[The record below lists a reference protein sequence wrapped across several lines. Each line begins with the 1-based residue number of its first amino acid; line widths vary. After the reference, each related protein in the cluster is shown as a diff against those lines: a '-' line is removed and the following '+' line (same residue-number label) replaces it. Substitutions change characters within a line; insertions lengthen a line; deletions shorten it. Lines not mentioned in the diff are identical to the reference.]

1 MGPQRDI
8 TIRMALV
15 TEAPLLTALMRQA
28 FVQAYAANLR
38 PEDLKSHMD
47 ANFTAPLQMKE
58 LGDPQVLTLLALTA
72 DEPIGYA
79 QMLPAPPPECVKAE
93 SPVQLLRF
101 YLLKPFWGNGAAGKL
116 MRHCLLELSRRRYT
130 GVWLSAWEQNQRAQA
145 FYRKWGFRA
154 VGTAPFIVGNDRQT
168 DNIMARPVSPDRA
181 DST

>member
-28 FVQAYAANLR
+28 FAQAYAAHLR

-47 ANFTAPLQMKE
+47 ANFTTPLQMKE

-79 QMLPAPPPECVKAE
+79 QMLPALFPECVKTDR
-93 SPVQLLRF
+93 PVQLLRF
-101 YLLKPFWGNGAAGKL
+101 YLLKPYWGSRASGKL
-116 MRHCLLELSRRRYT
+116 MRHCLHELSRRKYT
-130 GVWLSAWEQNQRAQA
+130 GVWLSAWERNQRAQA

-154 VGTAPFIVGNDRQT
+154 IGTAPFIVGKDRQT
-168 DNIMARPVSPDRA
+168 DNIMARPVSPGWA